1 MQMGPMLTGGVR
13 LPSAVREG
21 ALEPRARR
29 LVSIWKFLQNDAVAQ
44 LTVWCAAAAVMVA
57 IGFYIIRRFPRR
69 EENGK
74 VRTSEMM
81 TTFRDLHSQG
91 ELSDEEY
98 RTIKGKL
105 AARLKELSRDDKG
118 PDFTEN

>member
-1 MQMGPMLTGGVR
+1 
-13 LPSAVREG
+13 
-21 ALEPRARR
+21 
-29 LVSIWKFLQNDAVAQ
+29 VSNLWTFLQNDYVAQ
-44 LTVWCAAAAVMVA
+44 LTLWCAAAAFLVA
-57 IGFYIIRRFPRR
+57 VGFYIIRRFPRR

-105 AARLKELSRDDKG
+105 AARLKELSRDDER